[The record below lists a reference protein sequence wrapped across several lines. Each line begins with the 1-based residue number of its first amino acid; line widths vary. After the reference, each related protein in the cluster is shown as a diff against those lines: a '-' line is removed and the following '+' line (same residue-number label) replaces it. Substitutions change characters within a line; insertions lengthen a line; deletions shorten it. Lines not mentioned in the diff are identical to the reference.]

1 MHSKFVNSL
10 LFLVSL
16 LAPAL
21 MIAQEP
27 TEVEHAPYGGVRE
40 WIYGVSIPSVPN
52 LPFTAKVVISSTRM
66 LGDGTQVQRK
76 TTNVIARDSQGRWHN
91 EGRQLVAATDSSEPR
106 IFYIGIYDPQSR
118 TRSVIYPAQ
127 RLVRVFHA
135 SPSVAAAIP
144 RQTAPLPNG
153 AVLSKV
159 ELGTQMAEGLELHG
173 TRETRTFP
181 AGVFGNDRSF
191 EVVDEFWYSSDL
203 KINIIVRHNDPRTG
217 VQTVGV
223 TELTRTEPDAKLFE
237 VPADYRRVEEP
248 SSGIGNVQAQG
259 ITPPRKIAGAVPQ
272 YTEAARRAKVQGVV
286 IMSVLIGEDGSVE
299 NAAVTGSLRPDL
311 DQASLDA
318 VRQWRFQ
325 PATKNGFPIPF
336 RTNIETTFR
345 LY

>member
-1 MHSKFVNSL
+1 MNSQSYL
-10 LFLVSL
+10 LFLVSV
-16 LAPAL
+16 LAPVL
-21 MIAQEP
+21 ITAQES

-40 WIYGVSIPSVPN
+40 WIYGVSISPVPN
-52 LPFTAKVVISSTRM
+52 VPFTARVMIASTRT
-66 LGDGTQVQRK
+66 LADGTQLQRK

-91 EGRQLVAATDSSEPR
+91 EGRQLVAASDNSEPH
-106 IFYIGIYDPQSR
+106 IFYIGIYDPQLR

-127 RLVRVFHA
+127 KLVRVFHLNA
-135 SPSVAAAIP
+135 STSAAVP
-144 RQTAPLPNG
+144 RDRAALPNG
-153 AVLSKV
+153 VLLTKI
-159 ELGTQMAEGLELHG
+159 ELGTQVREGLELHG

-181 AGVFGNDRSF
+181 AGVYGNDRSF

-217 VQTVGV
+217 VQTVEV
-223 TELTRTEPDAKLFE
+223 TELTRTEPDSKLFE
-237 VPADYRRVEEP
+237 VPASYRRVEEP
-248 SSGIGNVQAQG
+248 SFGNGNLQPQG
-259 ITPPRKIAGAVPQ
+259 IMPPRKISGSVPQ
-272 YTEAARRAKVQGVV
+272 YTEAARREKVEGVV
-286 IMSVLIGEDGSVE
+286 IMSVLIGEDGSVQ

-325 PATKNGFPIPF
+325 PAMKNGSPIPF

>member
-1 MHSKFVNSL
+1 MRSKFINSL
-10 LFLVSL
+10 LFLVSV
-16 LAPAL
+16 LAPML
-21 MIAQEP
+21 MISQEP
-27 TEVEHAPYGGVRE
+27 TDVEHAPYGGVRE
-40 WIYGVSIPSVPN
+40 WISGVSIPSVPN

-91 EGRQLVAATDSSEPR
+91 EGRQLLAVADSSEPR

-127 RLVRVFHA
+127 KLVRVFHVN
-135 SPSVAAAIP
+135 PSAITVP

-153 AVLSKV
+153 VILSKF
-159 ELGTQMAEGLELHG
+159 ELGTQVAEGLELHG

-181 AGVFGNDRSF
+181 AGVYGNDRPF

-223 TELTRTEPDAKLFE
+223 TELTRTEPDPKLFE
-237 VPADYRRVEEP
+237 VPEDYRRVEEP
-248 SSGIGNVQAQG
+248 SSGTGSLQAQG
-259 ITPPRKIAGAVPQ
+259 ITPPRKLSGSIPQ

-286 IMSVLIGEDGSVE
+286 IMSVLIGADGSVQ
-299 NAAVTGSLRPDL
+299 NASVTGSLRPDL

-325 PATKNGFPIPF
+325 PAMKNGSPIPF